1 MSLAV
6 DQNSFSKGGDP
17 RVGIQGCC
25 PGGLHRGGGR
35 VPQETQLSLM
45 HSPSGHTGF
54 PAGPQVRRALP
65 VGEKEPKVL
74 SELAPRHLLAGYGGV
89 RG

>member
-1 MSLAV
+1 M
-6 DQNSFSKGGDP
+6 
-17 RVGIQGCC
+17 
-25 PGGLHRGGGR
+25 
-35 VPQETQLSLM
+35 PQETQLSLM

>member
-1 MSLAV
+1 MSHV
-6 DQNSFSKGGDP
+6 
-17 RVGIQGCC
+17 
-25 PGGLHRGGGR
+25 
-35 VPQETQLSLM
+35 

-54 PAGPQVRRALP
+54 PAGPQVRRTLL

-74 SELAPRHLLAGYGGV
+74 TELAPRHLLAGYGGV